1 MVFTVWGLL
10 LAVLYS
16 TDKSWGLT
24 PTNYLPYKGAGHP
37 HAEIVVVAD
46 SAGQAVDSLLVMW
59 DGPVF

>member
-1 MVFTVWGLL
+1 M
-10 LAVLYS
+10 AVLYS